1 MKALRSLQ
9 RMLLLDRVDCDL
21 EYILTP
27 HSKEGTILTFRN
39 SESNSLVILGLAIGK
54 LSPSLDSHRKSF
66 SNWLILP
73 SLDIQKC
80 DAFQVLGLSFYLS
93 NRKM

>member
-27 HSKEGTILTFRN
+27 HSKEGTILAFRN

-54 LSPSLDSHRKSF
+54 LSPHLTRIGSL
-66 SNWLILP
+66 

>member
-9 RMLLLDRVDCDL
+9 KMLLLDRVDCDL

-54 LSPSLDSHRKSF
+54 LFPHLTRIESLSQTGSFFLVLISKSAMHFKFLVSPS
-66 SNWLILP
+66 I
-73 SLDIQKC
+73 
-80 DAFQVLGLSFYLS
+80 
-93 NRKM
+93 